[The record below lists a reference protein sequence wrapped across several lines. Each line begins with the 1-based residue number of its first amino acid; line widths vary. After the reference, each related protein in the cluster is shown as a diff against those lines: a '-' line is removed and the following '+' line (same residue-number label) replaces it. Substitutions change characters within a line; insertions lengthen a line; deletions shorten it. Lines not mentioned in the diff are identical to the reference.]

1 MFESIMN
8 GEYDLAAIASAA
20 GLGGGAV
27 SSVAAVMVFKG
38 VIMRIITQLILTTVL
53 TGVGFVVLLNVLGFQ
68 IVPRDNLAAAAAPPV
83 MAGDSFSTQSVQPQ
97 TAEAPA
103 ADGEKV
109 YYVKSPFRKS

>member
-1 MFESIMN
+1 MLEGIMN

-53 TGVGFVVLLNVLGFQ
+53 TGVGFIVLLNVLGFQ
-68 IVPRDNLAAAAAPPV
+68 IVPRDNLAASAPPV
-83 MAGDSFSTQSVQPQ
+83 MAGENFSTQS
-97 TAEAPA
+97 AAAAPVE
-103 ADGEKV
+103 GEKV
-109 YYVKSPFRKS
+109 YYVRSPFRKS

>member
-68 IVPRDNLAAAAAPPV
+68 IVPRDNIAAASPPV

-103 ADGEKV
+103 ASGEKV
-109 YYVKSPFRKS
+109 YYVQSPFRKS

>member
-1 MFESIMN
+1 MFEGIMN

-53 TGVGFVVLLNVLGFQ
+53 TGVGFIVLLNVLGFQ
-68 IVPRDNLAAAAAPPV
+68 IVPRDDIAVAAPQSV
-83 MAGDSFSTQSVQPQ
+83 VSENFSTQSVQPQ
-97 TAEAPA
+97 TVEAPPS
-103 ADGEKV
+103 GEKV

>member
-1 MFESIMN
+1 MFEGILN

-27 SSVAAVMVFKG
+27 SSIAALMVFKG
-38 VIMRIITQLILTTVL
+38 LIMRIITQLILTTVL

-68 IVPRDNLAAAAAPPV
+68 IVPREETAVAAPPMLAEGMV
-83 MAGDSFSTQSVQPQ
+83 APQSVGPV
-97 TAEAPA
+97 TGSAAPD
-103 ADGEKV
+103 DGKKV